1 MKPADTVPAAAA
13 PWLPLASGR
22 ALILGR
28 AIEPGTIDIR
38 RDIAIPL
45 GLTGRFANQLPSG
58 LLYSVAQHCCIGAD
72 FLWGQTQDDALA
84 MAFLLHDGHE
94 GPLGDQT
101 SPFLAALQ
109 VAMEEVRDQLGYDL
123 APHLSIS
130 RIRRRIAEPIDRYLH
145 AEGGLPWPLPPV
157 LRDRVHHVDLQLL
170 LAERDH
176 LLGPQPRPWDERLRA
191 IKPLNLKHRI
201 KVLSPAKAAEAWV
214 TRFEMW
220 ASRLHGARARAKTN
234 PGTLAELTREAVR

>member
-1 MKPADTVPAAAA
+1 MKPATTVCAAAA

-22 ALILGR
+22 ALTLGR
-28 AIEPGTIDIR
+28 IIEPGTLDIR

-45 GLTGRFANQLPSG
+45 GNTGRFANQLPSG
-58 LLYSVAQHCCIGAD
+58 MLYSVAQHCCIGAD

-109 VAMEEVRDQLGYDL
+109 AALDETRAALGDVSG
-123 APHLSIS
+123 PRLSIQ
-130 RIRRRIAEPIDRYLH
+130 RLRRQIAEPIDRYLH
-145 AEGGLPWPLPPV
+145 AEAGLPWPLPPV
-157 LRDRVHHVDLQLL
+157 LRDRVHYVDLQLL

-176 LLGPQPRPWDERLRA
+176 LLGPQPRRWDDKLST
-191 IKPLNLKHRI
+191 IKPLALKHRI
-201 KVLSPAKAAEAWV
+201 KVLPPAKAAEAWV
-214 TRFEMW
+214 TRFETW
-220 ASRLHGARARAKTN
+220 SSRLHAARARAVRN
-234 PGTLAELTREAVR
+234 PANLADRTREAVS